1 MAGSAQTLA
10 EKANICGAAPPTSG
24 LSINREMPIG
34 RCPIS
39 LRQRLCISPHGEAGM
54 THPDH
59 MTCPVWRAAA
69 PSPRRIERRGS
80 GRVPAS
86 PPVMSRPPFRSG
98 IRRPDERLFAIATTL
113 VIWPVLAALVE
124 TYHPDGAAKQNHSPS
139 HFRTLP
145 SVPTPK
151 VANSSAPVFPVPA
164 TLAGALFS
172 QTTRL

>member
-1 MAGSAQTLA
+1 MA

-24 LSINREMPIG
+24 LSINREVPIG
-34 RCPIS
+34 RCLIS
-39 LRQRLCISPHGEAGM
+39 QRQRLGTSPHGEAGM

-59 MTCPVWRAAA
+59 MTCPVWHPAA
-69 PSPRRIERRGS
+69 PSPRRTERRGS

-86 PPVMSRPPFRSG
+86 PPVISRPPFRSG

-113 VIWPVLAALVE
+113 IIWLVLAALAE
-124 TYHPDGAAKQNHSPS
+124 TYHQDSAAKQHLSPS
-139 HFRTLP
+139 HFRSLP